1 MDNMHVTFSIM
12 GFIFGVVALHKV
24 IKLEKELKDNNILVD
39 KNDPNKG
46 NKKWKWYL
54 KLTWLEN

>member
-1 MDNMHVTFSIM
+1 MHVTFSIM

-46 NKKWKWYL
+46 NKK
-54 KLTWLEN
+54 